1 MEAAL
6 TPGALRELRA
16 LNGCGWVQGATRSK
30 WEAGCNPSK
39 LSLHL
44 LGNEM
49 GFCEPRGRRNALLC
63 PTRGCSLRSALLPL
77 HFIFFL
83 VLFLHQSF
91 PPVVSALPAPLW
103 NVHSP
108 VPGWAPPNSRW
119 LFLVFSALKIAL
131 PLFSECSLSR
141 IRPPRSLHCFF
152 PRGSLWISLL
162 LGSSEQGV
170 ILKPQKHSPICL
182 VPLGHSKEPHA
193 AESFPL
199 CPGRVR
205 KMGGFKLI
213 LPSGCAELSDFSFPK

>member
-1 MEAAL
+1 MKILLRLGWMEAAL

-91 PPVVSALPAPLW
+91 PPVVSALPAPLG
-103 NVHSP
+103 NAHSP

-119 LFLVFSALKIAL
+119 LFLVFSALRIAL
-131 PLFSECSLSR
+131 PLFSERSLSR

-170 ILKPQKHSPICL
+170 ILKPQKAQPHLSCASGAQQRAPCCRKLFL
-182 VPLGHSKEPHA
+182 VPWQGE
-193 AESFPL
+193 ED
-199 CPGRVR
+199 GR
-205 KMGGFKLI
+205 F
-213 LPSGCAELSDFSFPK
+213 